1 MSRVSGYLILC
12 TLVLVGLSSEALCVS
27 ASRANLRSRPSTKA
41 AITLSVGKYTPL
53 LELERQGGWYKVK
66 DVDGMVHWI
75 YSSLV
80 TSRYQCMIVKTSQA
94 NIRTGPGSKF
104 ALARY
109 PIANRYFAFRKLD
122 SEEAWLKI
130 QSPSGRGPF
139 WIHENL
145 VWQAFRVQSIGF

>member
-1 MSRVSGYLILC
+1 MSHLSGFVILSA
-12 TLVLVGLSSEALCVS
+12 LFFAGLSSEALCVS
-27 ASRANLRSRPSTKA
+27 ASKANLRNRPSTKG

-53 LELERQGGWYKVK
+53 LELERKGGWYKVK
-66 DVDGMVHWI
+66 DVDGVVHWI

-80 TSRYQCMIVKTSQA
+80 TSRFQCMIVKSSRA
-94 NIRTGPGSKF
+94 NIRTGPGGKF
-104 ALARY
+104 PLARY